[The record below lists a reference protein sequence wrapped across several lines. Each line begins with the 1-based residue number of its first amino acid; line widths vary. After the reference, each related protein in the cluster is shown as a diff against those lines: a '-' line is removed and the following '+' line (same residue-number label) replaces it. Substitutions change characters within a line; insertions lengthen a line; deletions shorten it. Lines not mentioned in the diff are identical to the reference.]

1 MKLVTFNQSGQQSYG
16 FVDNDTIIDIGQTL
30 GNTHPDLK
38 SLISDDY
45 SQLISSNA
53 DTAPKVALSDVQLLP
68 PITNPDKII

>member
-38 SLISDDY
+38 LSLIH
-45 SQLISSNA
+45 I
-53 DTAPKVALSDVQLLP
+53 
-68 PITNPDKII
+68 